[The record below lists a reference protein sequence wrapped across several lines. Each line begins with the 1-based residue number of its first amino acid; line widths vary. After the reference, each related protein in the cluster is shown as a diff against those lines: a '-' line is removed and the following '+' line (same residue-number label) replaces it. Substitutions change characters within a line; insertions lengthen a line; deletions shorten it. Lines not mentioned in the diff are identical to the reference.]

1 MLFERPAPGHKAI
14 VVHVDFP
21 DDSANLEEFQ
31 ELATSAEL
39 LPADTLTT
47 RRDTPHPRWFLG
59 SGKVEELHDRVKQ
72 QDLDL
77 VLVNHELSPGQQ
89 RNLEERLRTRV
100 MTRTEL
106 ILHIFADRARTHEGQ
121 LQVELAQ
128 LTHAQSRMVR
138 GWTHLDRQKGGVNMR
153 GAGETQ
159 LELDQRMLSTRVKN
173 VRQRLE
179 HVHRQR
185 AQSRRRRSRARVPTV
200 ALAGYTNAGKST
212 LFNALTRG
220 GVHAADQLFATL
232 DPTMRQLDLG
242 PSVHAVLADTVGF
255 IRDLPVTLVDAFKAT
270 LEEIAEADLIVHVI
284 DAVTF
289 QETDDLRR
297 EVMEVL
303 GEIGAGEVPTL
314 EVMNKVDLI
323 EERAPA
329 AANRVWVSAQTGEG
343 LAELTAAITD
353 RLGLTA
359 VPVAVELR
367 PQDGRLRAWLYR
379 HADVENEDVLDDG
392 RMRLC
397 VRLDQD
403 HLLEFERFD
412 EVLSADT
419 QVHRILKHL

>member
-39 LPADTLTT
+39 LPTDTLTT

-72 QDLDL
+72 QNLDL

-138 GWTHLDRQKGGVNMR
+138 GWTHLDRQKGGVNLR

-173 VRQRLE
+173 VRQRLA

-200 ALAGYTNAGKST
+200 ALAGCTNAGKST

-232 DPTMRQLDLG
+232 DPTMRELSLG
-242 PSVHAVLADTVGF
+242 PSSHAVLADTVGF

-297 EVMEVL
+297 EVIDVL
-303 GEIGAGEVPTL
+303 TEIGAGEVPTL

-323 EERAPA
+323 DERGPA
-329 AANRVWVSAQTGEG
+329 AANRVWVSARTGEG
-343 LAELTAAITD
+343 LDELTAAIAD

-379 HADVENEDVLDDG
+379 HADVDDENVLDDG

-403 HLLEFERFD
+403 HLREFERFD